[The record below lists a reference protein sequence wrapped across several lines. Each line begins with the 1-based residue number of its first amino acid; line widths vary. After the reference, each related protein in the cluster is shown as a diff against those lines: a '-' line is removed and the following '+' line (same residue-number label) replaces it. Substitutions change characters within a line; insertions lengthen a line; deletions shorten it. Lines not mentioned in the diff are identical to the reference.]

1 MAFRTIK
8 SDGIS
13 INNVTEPGRETG
25 INSGC
30 AKDSTVEGKW
40 EFWVDR
46 GGTFTDMVAKDP
58 AGKLSIHKFL
68 SHDPLRYGD
77 PVIHA
82 IRSILSHP
90 EYLSEAPATPDG
102 VDEVPLSSRNGV
114 PADRI
119 RCIRMGTTVGTNA
132 LLERTG
138 RRVALFITRGFKDS
152 LRIGYQNRPDIFAQQ
167 IKLPQMLYE
176 TVVEVSERCSATGE
190 ILQVPDHEEVGR
202 QLREVYN
209 CGIRSIAVVLM
220 HSFKYPDHE
229 IAIEQ
234 IARDI
239 GFEQVSLSHKVSPL
253 MKLVARGETAMVD
266 AYLSPVLREYVDS
279 LMDSLGCLNND
290 DLMFMQSSGGLVR
303 GNEFQGKDSILSGP
317 AGGIVGAVEV
327 SKLAGFNRIISF
339 DMGGT
344 STDVAHYCGEYEREI
359 ENEIAGVHLHAP
371 MMNIHTVAAGGG
383 SILSFDKGRYQV
395 GPDSAGCDPGP
406 ACYGKGGPLTVTDCN
421 VMLGKIRPEYFPKV
435 FGEYGNAPLDIAKV
449 YEKFD
454 HLSGI
459 ICDELEMTVTA
470 EDVAEGFL
478 TVAVE
483 NMANAIKRI
492 SVQKGYDL
500 SEYTLC
506 CFGGAGGQH
515 ACLVAASLG
524 MEKVLIHPYAGV
536 LSAYGIGLA
545 DHRLIKES
553 SIERPLDGRLI
564 CYIDPILN
572 ELDKAGRKELQQ
584 QGVLMENIHTVAK
597 LYIKYAGT
605 DTPLIVDYDRKVVD
619 QIPDPLSADHRL
631 TMDLKTQFNRLHKH
645 RFGFTMEEKELIV
658 TAACVEVIGSNPSK
672 HVSFAFNDNPSS
684 PEICSIVSM
693 YSAGSYHD
701 TPVYERKNLGPA
713 AVIPGP
719 AIICEDTTTIVVEP
733 SWEACM
739 TAEGNLILKCMEAER
754 KPLSSDHVDPM
765 LLEVFNNRFM
775 SIAEQMGYRL
785 QNTAHSVNIKERL
798 DFSCALFDGDGHLV
812 ANAPHIPVHLGSM
825 EDSVQAVI
833 RNHGGNMEPSDA
845 YMLNSPYAGGTHLPD
860 ITVISPVFCGRPE
873 PVFYVASRGH
883 HADIGGISPGSMP
896 PESCSI
902 EEEGVLISDLK
913 LVSEGSFMEKDV
925 LDLFTSGIYP
935 ARDPQQ
941 NIADLKAQLAA
952 NEKGILELEDLV
964 SQYGLEH
971 VLFYMSGVQDNAEE
985 AVKKALE
992 VLSDGSYSCTFDD
1005 DSRIA
1010 VKISID
1016 HVNKEATIDFTGTS
1030 KMRNDN
1036 FNAPLSVCRAAVLY
1050 VFRTLVKENIPLNAG
1065 CLRPLKL
1072 IVAQGCML
1080 SPVYPAAVV
1089 AGNVETSQYI
1099 VDCLFG
1105 ALGVMAGSQGTMNNF
1120 TFGNQKYQ
1128 YYETICGGSGAGPGF
1143 NGTDAVHT
1151 HMTNSRI
1158 TDPEVL
1164 ESRFPVLVEE
1174 FSIRKD
1180 SGGSGMF
1187 KGGNGAVRRIRFL
1200 EPMQAAILSSHR
1212 KYPPSGINGGDPGAC
1227 GENYL
1232 IRNSGFRE
1240 DVAGVAR
1247 IDVDKGDALEIRTPG
1262 GGGFGK
1268 FPEDHK

>member
-1 MAFRTIK
+1 MALRISM
-8 SDGIS
+8 SDE
-13 INNVTEPGRETG
+13 INTSDATEMDNHAGMNGSPAG
-25 INSGC
+25 NSVGH
-30 AKDSTVEGKW
+30 KW

-46 GGTFTDMVAKDP
+46 GGTFTDIVARAP
-58 AGKLSIHKFL
+58 SGELSIHKYL
-68 SHDPLRYGD
+68 SHDPLRYED
-77 PVIHA
+77 PAIHA
-82 IRSILSHP
+82 IKSIPGCEHRES
-90 EYLSEAPATPDG
+90 PASG
-102 VDEVPLSSRNGV
+102 SSIFT
-114 PADRI
+114 PADPVNRI
-119 RCIRMGTTVGTNA
+119 RCVKMGTTVGTNA
-132 LLERTG
+132 LLEKTG
-138 RRVALFITRGFKDS
+138 KRVALFITKGFKDS

-176 TVVEVSERCSATGE
+176 VVVEVNERCSATGE
-190 ILQVPDHEEVGR
+190 VLQAPDTEELTR
-202 QLREVYN
+202 QLQEVYD

-220 HSFKYPDHE
+220 HSFKYPAHE
-229 IAIEQ
+229 LVIEG
-234 IARDI
+234 IARKM
-239 GFEQVSLSHKVSPL
+239 GFKQISVSHKVSPL
-253 MKLVARGETAMVD
+253 IKLVARGETAMVD
-266 AYLSPVLREYVDS
+266 AYLSPVLRGYVDR
-279 LMDSLGCLNND
+279 LMDAFSSLDND

-344 STDVAHYCGEYEREI
+344 STDVAHYCGEYEREV
-359 ENEIAGVHLHAP
+359 ENEIAGVHLHSP
-371 MMNIHTVAAGGG
+371 MLNIHTVAAGGG

-421 VMLGKIRPEYFPKV
+421 VILGKIRPEYFPEV
-435 FGEYGNAPLDIAKV
+435 FGKDSNAPLDLTRVHAQFESLSATISNELSVKV
-449 YEKFD
+449 K
-454 HLSGI
+454 
-459 ICDELEMTVTA
+459 A

-500 SEYTLC
+500 SDYTLC

-515 ACLVAASLG
+515 ACLVAQSLG

-545 DHRLIKES
+545 DHRLIRES
-553 SIERPLDGRLI
+553 SVEKPLEEGLI
-564 CYIDPILN
+564 RCIDPTLK
-572 ELDKAGRKELQQ
+572 ELDETGRKEMQQ
-584 QGVLMENIHTVAK
+584 QGVSEENIHSVAK
-597 LYIKYAGT
+597 LYIKYKGT
-605 DTPLIVDYDRKVVD
+605 DTPLAVDYVKRSMA
-619 QIPDPLSADHRL
+619 PDPLSADHNVSSY
-631 TMDLKTQFNRLHKH
+631 LKRQFHQLHKK
-645 RFGFTMEEKELIV
+645 RFGFIMEERQLIV
-658 TAACVEVIGSNPSK
+658 TTAWVEVIGINPSK
-672 HVSFAFNDNPSS
+672 KTPLLFNDNTSS
-684 PEICSIVSM
+684 PVVSSVVPM
-693 YSAGSYHD
+693 YSGGTCHD
-701 TPVYERKNLGPA
+701 TPVYERKGLGPGNII
-713 AVIPGP
+713 VGP
-719 AIICEDTTTIVVEP
+719 AIICDDTTTIVVEP
-733 SWEACM
+733 FWEVHM
-739 TAEGNLILKCMEAER
+739 SAEGNLILSRREYER
-754 KPLSSDHVDPM
+754 KLLCCEHLDPM
-765 LLEVFNNRFM
+765 MLEVFNNRFM

-785 QNTAHSVNIKERL
+785 QNASHSVNIKERL

-833 RNHGGNMEPSDA
+833 RTYGGSMKPSDA

-860 ITVISPVFCGRPE
+860 ITVISPIFCGRPE

-883 HADIGGISPGSMP
+883 HADIGGITPGSMP

-902 EEEGVLISDLK
+902 GEEGILISDFK
-913 LVSEGSFMEKDV
+913 LVSEGVFRERDV
-925 LDLFTSGIYP
+925 LNILTRPPYP
-935 ARDPQQ
+935 ARNPLQ

-952 NEKGILELEDLV
+952 NEKGILELENLV
-964 SQYGLEH
+964 MQYELDP
-971 VLFYMSGVQDNAEE
+971 VLSYMSRVQDNAEE
-985 AVKKALE
+985 AVKKAIEFLP
-992 VLSDGSYSCTFDD
+992 DGSYSCTFDD
-1005 DSRIA
+1005 GSRI
-1010 VKISID
+1010 VVDVSID
-1016 HVNKEATIDFTGTS
+1016 HYNKEAIIDFTGTS
-1030 KMRNDN
+1030 NMRKDN
-1036 FNAPLSVCRAAVLY
+1036 FNAPVSVCRAAVLY
-1050 VFRTLVKENIPLNAG
+1050 VFRTLVKENIPMNAG

-1072 IVAQGCML
+1072 IIPQECML

-1120 TFGNQKYQ
+1120 TFGNLKYQ

-1143 NGTDAVHT
+1143 DGADTVHT

-1180 SGGSGMF
+1180 SGGQGRF

-1212 KYPPSGINGGDPGAC
+1212 KYPPYGINGGDPGAC
-1227 GENYL
+1227 GENCL
-1232 IRNSGFRE
+1232 IRNTGFRE
-1240 DVAGVAR
+1240 DIAGVAR
-1247 IDVDKGDALEIRTPG
+1247 LDVDKGDVLKISTPG

-1268 FPEDHK
+1268 YPEDY